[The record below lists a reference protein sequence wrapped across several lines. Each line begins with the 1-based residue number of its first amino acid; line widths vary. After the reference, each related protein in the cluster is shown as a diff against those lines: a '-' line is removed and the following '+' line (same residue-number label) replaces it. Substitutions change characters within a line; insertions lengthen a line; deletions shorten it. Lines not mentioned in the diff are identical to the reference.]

1 MSDCNSKN
9 PLRLEDRLCFA
20 LYSTSRLI
28 TKKYATILA
37 DMDITYPQ
45 YLSLLVL
52 WEQDGITIKTLA
64 QYLEL
69 EPATT
74 TPLVQR
80 LVKLG
85 LVKRERS
92 KQDER
97 RVHIY
102 LTDKGKDYRE
112 KALKVPHAL
121 RCALNTDEDQINA
134 LLTQIKAFKNNANSA
149 S

>member
-1 MSDCNSKN
+1 MSDCNSQN
-9 PLRLEDRLCFA
+9 PLRLEDQLCFA

-28 TKKYATILA
+28 TKKYAAILA

-69 EPATT
+69 EPATA

-80 LVKLG
+80 LEKLD
-85 LVKRERS
+85 LIKRKRS

-97 RVHIY
+97 RVHIF
-102 LTDKGKDYRE
+102 LTDKGKRYRE
-112 KALKVPHAL
+112 KALQVPHDL
-121 RCALNTDEDQINA
+121 SCALNANADEAEA
-134 LLTQIKAFKNNANSA
+134 LLAQVKAFKAKASSA
-149 S
+149 P